1 MSRRI
6 VQAQPGDD
14 RAAAALVRRLDDN
27 LQAEMRMWS
36 RLDREFLG
44 LLTPLQVPQ
53 VWSVWCTLRCT
64 RGGRYCMLQHSGV
77 LLRCSPVLQ
86 SCGLRRAGLCGEVV
100 HHT

>member
-14 RAAAALVRRLDDN
+14 RAAAALVRRLDGN